1 MSVQRVMFTRDQR
14 KEQALDAGLAL
25 AQKSGVKSVSVSSI
39 ARECDVTAPL
49 LFHIFGNRD
58 KLHEAIKRHARKRKV
73 KLPTDAATK
82 KRPAAPASAPRPAR
96 KRSVAEVKAIKDK
109 AAGKRPAVKKAAKKR
124 PVAKKAGTAAK
135 KSKRAAPAAGRTAG
149 ASPAGSRK
157 RFKTQPAPA
166 VAVDVATPGDAP
178 AA

>member
-1 MSVQRVMFTRDQR
+1 MSVHRVMFTRDQR
-14 KEQALDAGLAL
+14 REQALDAGLAL

-58 KLHEAIKRHARKRKV
+58 KLHDAIKRHARKRKV
-73 KLPTDAATK
+73 KLPTDAAKKAATK
-82 KRPAAPASAPRPAR
+82 KSAGKAAGAKGSVSATGKRPAA
-96 KRSVAEVKAIKDK
+96 KK
-109 AAGKRPAVKKAAKKR
+109 AATGKRPA
-124 PVAKKAGTAAK
+124 AKKAGTAAK

-166 VAVDVATPGDAP
+166 VVVDVATLGDAS